1 MAYFNDYA
9 NYYPI
14 SSARE
19 ELNTYQLLDQT
30 PATEEANYNEG
41 PYNTSS
47 DYWTMPE
54 QLGSI
59 VGLSTSLPA
68 TAGYGEHCYNLFA
81 DWCLTLGS
89 PESLAPATS
98 YVNQTDGY
106 GQPLYSSHH
115 WPEVGQQ
122 APSYYSVPLS
132 QDFSSAGTA
141 APEPFTVVPTFD
153 SGKSVLS
160 PKLRVLEYLPITDS
174 PAQPLG
180 GERER
185 ALHQHVLYGKR

>member
-30 PATEEANYNEG
+30 PATEETNYNEG
-41 PYNTSS
+41 PYNTST

-54 QLGSI
+54 QLGSM
-59 VGLSTSLPA
+59 VGLSTSL
-68 TAGYGEHCYNLFA
+68 
-81 DWCLTLGS
+81 
-89 PESLAPATS
+89 PATS

-122 APSYYSVPLS
+122 APSYHSVPLS
-132 QDFSSAGTA
+132 QCFSSAGTA
-141 APEPFTVVPTFD
+141 APEPFAMAPTFD
-153 SGKSVLS
+153 SGKSVFS

-185 ALHQHVLYGKR
+185 ALHQHVLYGKC